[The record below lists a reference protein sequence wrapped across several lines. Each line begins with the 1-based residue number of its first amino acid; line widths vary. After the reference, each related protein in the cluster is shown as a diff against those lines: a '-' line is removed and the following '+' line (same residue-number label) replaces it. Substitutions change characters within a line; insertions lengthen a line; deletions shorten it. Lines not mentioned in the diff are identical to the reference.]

1 MFYMR
6 SQALL
11 IMNIEIRTYSTLC
24 EMTVESDNTKITE
37 SLTFFNRETKQSEA
51 DSNIAEQL
59 ITAAFDINR
68 FNKKSDVDIVKE
80 IFENFLNKHEQ
91 DEFLED
97 INE

>member
-1 MFYMR
+1 MD
-6 SQALL
+6 
-11 IMNIEIRTYSTLC
+11 IEIRTYADTLC
-24 EMTVESDNTKITE
+24 EITVESDNTKITE
-37 SLTFFNRETKQSEA
+37 SLTFFNGETKQSEA

-97 INE
+97 IKQ

>member
-1 MFYMR
+1 MD
-6 SQALL
+6 
-11 IMNIEIRTYSTLC
+11 IEIRTYADTLC
-24 EMTVESDNTKITE
+24 EITVESENTKITE
-37 SLTFFNRETKQSEA
+37 DLTILNRETKKHEA

-59 ITAAFDINR
+59 ITAAFDVAR
-68 FNKKSDVDIVKE
+68 FNGRSDVDLVKE

>member
-1 MFYMR
+1 MD
-6 SQALL
+6 
-11 IMNIEIRTYSTLC
+11 IEIRTYSTLC
-24 EMTVESDNTKITE
+24 EMTIESENTKIVE
-37 SLTFFNRETKQSEA
+37 NLTFLNRETKQYEA

-59 ITAAFDINR
+59 ITAAFDISR
-68 FNKKSDVDIVKE
+68 FNKKSDVDMVKE

>member
-1 MFYMR
+1 MD
-6 SQALL
+6 
-11 IMNIEIRTYSTLC
+11 IEIRTYSTLC
-24 EMTVESDNTKITE
+24 EMTVKSENTKIIE
-37 SLTFFNRETKQSEA
+37 NLTFLNRETKQYEA

-59 ITAAFDINR
+59 ITAAFDISR
-68 FNKKSDVDIVKE
+68 FNKKSDVDMVKE

>member
-1 MFYMR
+1 
-6 SQALL
+6 
-11 IMNIEIRTYSTLC
+11 MNIEIRTYSTLC

-97 INE
+97 IKQ

>member
-97 INE
+97 IKQ

>member
-1 MFYMR
+1 MD
-6 SQALL
+6 
-11 IMNIEIRTYSTLC
+11 IEIRTCSTLC
-24 EMTVESDNTKITE
+24 EMTIESENTKIVE
-37 SLTFFNRETKQSEA
+37 NLTFLNRETKQYEA

-59 ITAAFDINR
+59 ITAAFDISR
-68 FNKKSDVDIVKE
+68 FNKKSDVDMVKE

>member
-1 MFYMR
+1 
-6 SQALL
+6 
-11 IMNIEIRTYSTLC
+11 MNIEIRTYSTLC

>member
-1 MFYMR
+1 MD
-6 SQALL
+6 
-11 IMNIEIRTYSTLC
+11 IEIRTYADTLC
-24 EMTVESDNTKITE
+24 EITVESENTKITE
-37 SLTFFNRETKQSEA
+37 SLTFFNGETKQSEA

-97 INE
+97 IKQ

>member
-1 MFYMR
+1 
-6 SQALL
+6 
-11 IMNIEIRTYSTLC
+11 MNIEIRTNSTLC

-97 INE
+97 IKQ

>member
-1 MFYMR
+1 MF
-6 SQALL
+6 
-11 IMNIEIRTYSTLC
+11 IEIRTYSTLC

-97 INE
+97 IKQ